1 MADEHRFDWGAI
13 LRASGIIIVIAAVYA
28 FVIPIA
34 GAFAD
39 GDGPI
44 STGTVAANQIYRWLF
59 WGLAWGVTIWQ
70 GAWMIREVHD
80 RIIDDMLV
88 TAVIAGVV
96 LLIIKIV
103 VWAIYIVGTDQD
115 IFPITG
121 IDAAG
126 ALMLVVI
133 ALIGARANRY
143 P

>member
-13 LRASGIIIVIAAVYA
+13 LRASGIIIGIATVYA
-28 FVIPIA
+28 FVVPIA

-59 WGLAWGVTIWQ
+59 WALAWGVTIWQ
-70 GAWMIREVHD
+70 GAWMIRQVHD

-88 TAVIAGVV
+88 TAVIVGVV
-96 LLIIKIV
+96 LLIVKIV
-103 VWAIYIVGTDQD
+103 VWAIYIVGSEQD

-126 ALMLVVI
+126 ALTLVVV

-143 P
+143 